1 MDYRSGSLV
10 GLVILIL
17 DIMAIVEIV
26 KSSRDMMGKL
36 LWSLLILV
44 FPLGGLLI
52 YYFFGRKR

>member
-1 MDYRSGSLV
+1 
-10 GLVILIL
+10 
-17 DIMAIVEIV
+17 
-26 KSSRDMMGKL
+26 MMGKL

>member
-1 MDYRSGSLV
+1 MNYRSGSLI
-10 GLVILIL
+10 GLAILIL